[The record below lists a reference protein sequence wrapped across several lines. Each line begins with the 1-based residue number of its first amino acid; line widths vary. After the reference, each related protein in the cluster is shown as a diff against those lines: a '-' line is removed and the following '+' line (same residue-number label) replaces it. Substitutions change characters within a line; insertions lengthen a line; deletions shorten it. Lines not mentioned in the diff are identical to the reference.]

1 MRTIPKLLSLAAA
14 TMAALPAVAAPSLP
28 NILWISFEDIS
39 AHLGCYGDPHARTPN
54 LDRLAAQ
61 GVRYDNAF
69 VCAGVCAP
77 CRSTIITGM
86 MQTTIGTHHMRC
98 NATLPESI
106 KPFTVHLREA
116 GYYCSNNSKKDYQFK
131 EPKETWDES
140 SRKAHW
146 RNRPDKNA
154 PFFAVFNFTECHES
168 GIASD
173 AKYEKVTAG
182 IEKHDPARLT
192 TFPPYYPDTPEARA
206 DWGRYY
212 DVVTATDLKAGR
224 ILAELEEDGLADDTI
239 VIYWSDHGVGLP
251 RAKRWLYDSGMKVPL
266 IVRIPEKYRVKG
278 QGAPGTAS
286 DELVSL
292 MDLGPTVLNLAGVE
306 VPKHMQG
313 RAFLGANLRPPRRYV
328 YGARDRMDERYDII
342 RAVRDKRF
350 KYIRN
355 YEPFKTYYQYM
366 NTPEKGRLMKE
377 IRKVQAE
384 GTAAPGVALFLRP
397 TKAIEELYDLE
408 KDPHEMNNIADLPL
422 YRSVLERMRTA
433 HLGFVTQSR
442 DLGLMPEPEIVAREK
457 LAGSRYEILRQPGQ
471 RGLIQAIRNTASA
484 ALKGEKGL
492 PELTQAMKH
501 KDATVRYWGAVGI
514 GNVGRRAVASKGLM
528 EAGMKDG
535 SASVRIA
542 SARALCRMGLVEAAL
557 PTLKREL
564 ASPEEWVR
572 LNAAIV
578 LDEIDEAA
586 RPAIPELKAA
596 LKDKQNKYVVRVAN
610 RALNELLG
618 TNNAVK

>member
-1 MRTIPKLLSLAAA
+1 MKTVPKLLSLVAA
-14 TMAALPAVAAPSLP
+14 TMMALPAGAASSRP

-39 AHLGCYGDPHARTPN
+39 PHLGCYGDPHARTPHI
-54 LDRLAAQ
+54 DRLAGQ

-69 VCAGVCAP
+69 VTAGVCAP

-86 MQTTIGTHHMRC
+86 YQTTIGTHHMRC
-98 NATLPESI
+98 NARLPEHI

-140 SRKAHW
+140 GRKAHW
-146 RNRPDKNA
+146 RNRKDKDQ
-154 PFFAVFNFTECHES
+154 PIFAVFNFTDCHES

-173 AKYEKVTAG
+173 SKYASVTKE

-192 TFPPYYPDTPEARA
+192 TFPPYYPDTPAARA

-212 DVVTATDLKAGR
+212 DTVTATDRKLGR
-224 ILAELEEDGLADDTI
+224 ILAELEEDGLAEDTI
-239 VIYWSDHGVGLP
+239 VFYWSDHGVGLP

-266 IVRIPEKYRVKG
+266 VARIPEKFRTDG
-278 QGAPGTAS
+278 QGKPGTAT

-292 MDLGPTVLNLAGVE
+292 MDLGPTALNLAGIE
-306 VPKHMQG
+306 IPKHMHG
-313 RAFLGANLRPPRRYV
+313 RAFLGGNLKPERRFV
-328 YGARDRMDERYDII
+328 FGARDRMDERYDII
-342 RAVRDKRF
+342 RAVRDKQF

-377 IRKVQAE
+377 IRKVQTAGE
-384 GTAAPGVALFLRP
+384 AAPGVALFLRP
-397 TKAIEELYDLE
+397 SKPIEELYDLE

-422 YRSVLERMRTA
+422 YRPILERMRRA
-433 HLGFVTQSR
+433 HLNWVTQSR
-442 DLGLMPEPEIVAREK
+442 DLGLMPEPEIVEREK
-457 LAGSRYEILRQPGQ
+457 KFGSRYAILRQPGL
-471 RGLIQAIRNTASA
+471 RGLMQAIRNTSSA

-492 PELTQAMKH
+492 PELVEAMKH
-501 KDATVRYWGAVGI
+501 NDATVRYWGAIGI
-514 GNVGRRAVASKGLM
+514 GNVGGRAIRHKALM
-528 EAGMKDG
+528 AEGTRDA

-542 SARALCRMGLVEAAL
+542 SARALCRMGDHEAVLPILV
-557 PTLKREL
+557 KEL
-564 ASPEEWVR
+564 ASREEWVR

-578 LDEIDEAA
+578 LDEIDEHA
-586 RPAIPELKAA
+586 RPAIPALKEA

-610 RALNELLG
+610 RALNEMLG
-618 TNNAVK
+618 TDNAVR